1 MNWIGARDDEYLRR
15 GSWSVEEDRILVDY
29 ISSNGEGRWNTLAIC
44 SGLKRTGK
52 SCRLRWLNYLR
63 PDIRRGNITPEEE
76 ILILQLHSR
85 WGNRWSKIAED
96 LPGRTD
102 NEIKNYWRTRVQK
115 YARIFNCQVNSKKF
129 RDLLQNIWIPCL
141 LQRIVHQD
149 TAISAAQAQRRRQ
162 LLLQLPNT
170 TLSTQESTPSVVEDD
185 VSRGTAGVLCG
196 WYDELSEALPNLN
209 SEHT

>member
-1 MNWIGARDDEYLRR
+1 MT
-15 GSWSVEEDRILVDY
+15 RID
-29 ISSNGEGRWNTLAIC
+29 
-44 SGLKRTGK
+44 
-52 SCRLRWLNYLR
+52 WLLLFMIHRHAWCMDAY
-63 PDIRRGNITPEEE
+63 
-76 ILILQLHSR
+76 
-85 WGNRWSKIAED
+85 RWSKIAED

-209 SEHT
+209 SEHTWLCVLWIPLHTLKNSPYR

>member
-1 MNWIGARDDEYLRR
+1 M
-15 GSWSVEEDRILVDY
+15 
-29 ISSNGEGRWNTLAIC
+29 
-44 SGLKRTGK
+44 
-52 SCRLRWLNYLR
+52 
-63 PDIRRGNITPEEE
+63 
-76 ILILQLHSR
+76 
-85 WGNRWSKIAED
+85 
-96 LPGRTD
+96 
-102 NEIKNYWRTRVQK
+102 
-115 YARIFNCQVNSKKF
+115 
-129 RDLLQNIWIPCL
+129 